1 MNNIN
6 KILIGSIL
14 VAATIVG
21 NTSCSDSFLDERY
34 TTGYMTNYFE
44 SEEGLNSLAVSLY
57 GNIRYH
63 FGAEWAYG
71 MTSYGCDEFSSGL
84 DLTSEPWNIYD
95 SRLAPYTSGI
105 NGNVPKTSDLWDQM
119 YYGISSCNTILA
131 GEKYF
136 DNEDTKDLCMGE
148 AHFLRGYNYYRL
160 VAQFGGVVLKTTPSE
175 GVVRNYTRSSVEE
188 CTNQLIDDLKRA
200 YELLPETSPRGYGG
214 WTKAAAG
221 HFYAKAML
229 FRCSERNDDWNSSYI
244 EQDLKDIITVSDYV
258 IATRPLAADY
268 RDLWNWTGVD
278 CEAEKNP
285 EFLLVALFN
294 NDPAT
299 AGRYMN
305 RTYPYFTS
313 QFSNYSGAW
322 VKRGV
327 SVGLDFQRCRPT
339 EYNYATYD
347 KVNDSRFWK
356 TFKTTYNANAAG
368 GFKYIYPDPVTGLNK
383 RVPYNTAVGDLA
395 ILYICNDKNDTRF
408 SNYTFG
414 AAGSATSVEESDAW
428 FVDPATGKEVP
439 NAFIHYKGGEWQ
451 SYAHN
456 IFAGISKYEDG
467 SRTAEKDNG
476 NRDGVLARTGETYLI
491 KAEALVR
498 QDKYDDAIAVVN
510 QLRKRAEYKTGEN
523 RAYHTDGTLGYE
535 KNALYTD
542 AATLALY
549 KGYSKVN
556 SYYLSTGI
564 AETTEATSLQITSPS
579 QLPAEDEAILAE
591 LGVTSDYDRMLNFLM
606 NERTRELNG
615 EFVRWEDLSRTK
627 LLLQRAK
634 KYNAEVVATGA
645 LKEHHLLRP
654 IPQSFIDGL
663 QNSDG
668 GALSDAEKKALQNP
682 GYY

>member
-1 MNNIN
+1 MNKIN
-6 KILIGSIL
+6 KIIL
-14 VAATIVG
+14 VAAIILG
-21 NTSCSDSFLDERY
+21 GASCSDSFLDEKY
-34 TTGYMTNYFE
+34 TTGYTTQYFE
-44 SEEGLNSLAVSLY
+44 SEEGLNSLAISLY

-63 FGAEWAYG
+63 FGADWAYG
-71 MTSYGCDEFSSGL
+71 ITSYGCDEFSTGT

-95 SRLAPYTSGI
+95 SRLAPYTTGV
-105 NGNVPKTSDLWDQM
+105 NGNVPKPSDLWDQM
-119 YYGISSCNTILA
+119 YYGISSANTIIA

-136 DNEDTKDLCMGE
+136 GNEDTKDLCMGE
-148 AHFLRGYNYYRL
+148 AYFLRGFNYYKL
-160 VAQFGGVVLKTTPSE
+160 VANFGGVVLKTTPSV
-175 GVVRNYTRSSVEE
+175 GVERSFSRSSAEE
-188 CTNQLIDDLKRA
+188 CTNQLVNDLKKA

-214 WTKAAAG
+214 WTKATAG

-229 FRCSERNDDWNSSYI
+229 FRCSERNDDWNNDYK

-258 IATRPLAADY
+258 IAARPLAADY
-268 RDLWNWTGVD
+268 RDLWKWTGVD

-294 NDPAT
+294 ADAST

-313 QFSNYSGAW
+313 QFSNYSGSW

-368 GFKYIYPDPVTGLNK
+368 GFKYTYKDENGLNK
-383 RVPYNTAVGDLA
+383 RVSYNTAIGDLA
-395 ILYICNDKNDTRF
+395 IVFICNDKNDARF
-408 SNYTFG
+408 GSYTFG
-414 AAGSATSVEESDAW
+414 SSGTAASLEESNTW
-428 FVDPATGKEVP
+428 FVNPATGKEVP
-439 NAFIHYKGGEWQ
+439 NAFIHYRSGQWQ
-451 SYAHN
+451 NYAHN

-498 QDKYDDAIAVVN
+498 QGKYDDAIAVVN
-510 QLRKRAEYKTGEN
+510 QLRKRAEYKAGEN
-523 RAYHTDGTLGYE
+523 RASHTDGTLAFE
-535 KNALYTD
+535 NNSLFTD
-542 AATLALY
+542 ATSLSLY
-549 KGYSKVN
+549 KGYSNVN

-564 AETTEATSLQITSPS
+564 TETTDATSLQIASPA
-579 QLPAEDEAILAE
+579 QLPAEDEAILAD

-627 LLLQRAK
+627 LLLLRAK
-634 KYNAEVVATGA
+634 KFNNEVATA
-645 LKEHHLLRP
+645 NAIKEHHLLRP

-663 QNSDG
+663 QNNDG
-668 GALSDAEKKALQNP
+668 GPLSDAEKKALQNP